1 MTDHFSDCIRMTEDI
16 VRKHVV
22 GNEKVIEALM
32 VDLVKVIGEY
42 AIAEIKELNLRTSEL
57 LSEALRGKKQ

>member
-1 MTDHFSDCIRMTEDI
+1 MTDHFSDCMRMVEDV

-22 GNEKVIEALM
+22 GNEHSVNAMMTDLTKV
-32 VDLVKVIGEY
+32 VGEY